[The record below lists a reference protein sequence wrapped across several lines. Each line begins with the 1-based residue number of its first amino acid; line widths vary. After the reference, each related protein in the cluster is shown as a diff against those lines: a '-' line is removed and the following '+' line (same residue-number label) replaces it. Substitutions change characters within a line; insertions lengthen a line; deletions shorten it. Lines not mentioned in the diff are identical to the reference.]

1 MILAFLTSVTVSQPR
16 PEIMNEPRRQTD
28 RFALLL
34 AFACLLLLAW
44 TVPAAVSAQ
53 DSGKG
58 SGSGEES
65 PSGDL
70 FIDTVDVNIVNV
82 DVYVTDE
89 DGNPV
94 TGLTADDFEVNE
106 NGRQVPVTNFYAVEG
121 TKVIRERGGE
131 APQAEPVAEPL
142 PPGVEPEAPALPDDQ
157 RLSLIIYIDNYN
169 IRPHNRRRILQD
181 VRAFVRQ
188 NVTGQDRVMLVTYDR
203 SLHVRRSFTN
213 NSQAVVDS
221 LFEIEELS
229 GHALH
234 FDSDRRDVL
243 ERIEDAESGG
253 VALMWAETYAES
265 IKSDLFFSIDAI
277 RELVS
282 SLAGLPGRKAVLY
295 VSDGVP
301 MIPAEDIFF
310 AIQQKYTGSGAMT
323 RVTQF
328 DASRRFEELAAHANA
343 NRVSFY
349 TIDAA
354 GLRVSSAT
362 DVSNFGRGQAGSL
375 NYLDSVRTQN
385 LQAPLQML
393 AEETGGRAI
402 INSNRV
408 GPQLERVAQDFR
420 HYYSLGYSP
429 GHSGD
434 GRYYK
439 IEVKLKEQAA
449 RKKYTVRHRTGYRD
463 KTSVSE
469 MNEGV
474 LAALNFPYYS
484 NPLDLQ
490 LSFDRGRPR
499 DDGLFLVPVKVR
511 VPLGRLTLVP
521 RGEVFETQAKLY
533 LAALDERGG
542 VSDVQSIGLPIQ
554 VPQEEIGQVAEKSF
568 VYTVTLLM
576 RKGSQKVAVG
586 VRDEIAGSNSFVTGT
601 VYVN

>member
-1 MILAFLTSVTVSQPR
+1 
-16 PEIMNEPRRQTD
+16 MNEPRPRTD
-28 RFALLL
+28 RFALLFIL
-34 AFACLLLLAW
+34 TCIALLAW
-44 TVPAAVSAQ
+44 AAPAVLSAQ
-53 DSGKG
+53 SSGQGDDS
-58 SGSGEES
+58 
-65 PSGDL
+65 PAGDL
-70 FIDTVDVNIVNV
+70 FIDTVDVNVVNV
-82 DVYVTDE
+82 DVYVTDKE
-89 DGNPV
+89 GAPV
-94 TGLTADDFEVNE
+94 TGLTADDFEVRE
-106 NGRQVPVTNFYAVEG
+106 NGRQVKITNFYSVEG
-121 TKVIRERGGE
+121 TKVIREEGSE
-131 APQAEPVAEPL
+131 EPPPEPSAEPL
-142 PPGVEPEAPALPDDQ
+142 PPQVEAEPDLLPDDQ
-157 RLSLIIYIDNYN
+157 RLSLIIYVDNYN

-181 VRAFVRQ
+181 VRSFVRK
-188 NVTGQDRVMLVTYDR
+188 NVGPQDRVMLVTYDR
-203 SLHVRRSFTN
+203 SLHVRRRFTN
-213 NSQAVVDS
+213 DAQSVVDA

-243 ERIEDAESGG
+243 DRIEQADSAG

-265 IKSDLFFSIDAI
+265 IQNDLVFSIDAM
-277 RELVS
+277 REMVS
-282 SLAGLPGRKAVLY
+282 SLAGLPGRKAVVY

-310 AIQQKYTGSGAMT
+310 ALQQKYTGSGAMT
-323 RVTQF
+323 RVSQY
-328 DASRRFEELAAHANA
+328 DASRRYEELAAHANA

-362 DVSNFGRGQAGSL
+362 DVSEFGRGQAGSL
-375 NYLDSVRTQN
+375 TYLDSVRTQN

-420 HYYSLGYSP
+420 HYYSLGYAP

-434 GRYYK
+434 GRYYQ
-439 IEVKLKEQAA
+439 IEVKLKDRE
-449 RKKYTVRHRTGYRD
+449 RNKKYKVRHRTGYRD
-463 KTSVSE
+463 KTSASQ

-484 NPLDLQ
+484 NPLDLE
-490 LSFDRGRPR
+490 LTFERGRPR
-499 DDGLFLVPVKVR
+499 DDGFFLVPVKVR
-511 VPLGRLTLVP
+511 VPLGALTLVP
-521 RGEVFETQAKLY
+521 RGEVYETQAKLY
-533 LAALDERGG
+533 LAALDAQGG
-542 VSDVQSIGLPIQ
+542 VSDVQSAGLPIRVSQ
-554 VPQEEIGQVAEKSF
+554 DEIGQVSERDF

-586 VRDEIAGSNSFVTGT
+586 VRDEIAGNNSFVTGT